1 MENVALGGDMDARQ
15 LNELAS
21 LFDAPAYIRRAR
33 AVHEAL
39 VMLLDRC
46 RGRREEWL
54 LMPRIRLGT
63 LRAQA
68 GTFDAL
74 SPWLATPAEVA
85 VLESLE
91 ARIEP
96 RLRVRPERT
105 DSPGVLRRGLGR
117 LVESVNRFNARW
129 SAYLGKLD
137 LRPVN
142 ELRDK
147 YNRYYVLEKACSLRS
162 DVLARQGFVPMPPLG
177 VEEVLGHLPLLP
189 VPKLARDA

>member
-21 LFDAPAYIRRAR
+21 LFDAPAYVRRAR

-39 VMLLDRC
+39 ATLLDRC

-74 SPWLATPAEVA
+74 SPWLESPAEVA
-85 VLESLE
+85 VLETLE
-91 ARIEP
+91 AGIEP

-105 DSPGVLRRGLGR
+105 DSPRVLRRGLGR

-137 LRPVN
+137 LRPVS

-177 VEEVLGHLPLLP
+177 VEEILGHLPLLA